1 MKDFIGVSY
10 GFDSRLPTMEEV
22 KRMREI
28 YKSGVRVELLE
39 MDDPQAPPRG
49 TRGTVLGVDD
59 IGSVMVRW
67 DNGSG
72 LSSVYDKDKFRVI
85 DDG

>member
-1 MKDFIGVSY
+1 MSMPNRELIAK
-10 GFDSRLPTMEEV
+10 
-22 KRMREI
+22 MRRV
-28 YKSGVRVELLE
+28 YTKGSRVELDS

-59 IGSVMVRW
+59 IGSIMVAW

-72 LSSVYDKDKFRVI
+72 LSLAYGEDVYHKVEE
-85 DDG
+85 G